1 MATATGSIGPEQTRP
16 EGKSRRPLA
25 VSMGDPAGIG
35 PEITLRAWADR
46 SECGLA
52 PFAVFGDAE
61 TFTERA
67 RHLGL
72 NVPVQAIA
80 SLQEAASVFAK
91 ALPVVHRPLPVRV
104 RPGVPDGA
112 NAAAIIGAISAATDA
127 VLRGEATAVVT
138 NPIAKHVVK
147 SADFP
152 FPGHTEFLAALAER
166 YKGRH
171 FRPVMMLASKQL
183 RVVPLTVHCA
193 LAEVPKMI
201 TRPLIFETVRITYNA
216 LKRDFGIATPRIAI
230 AGLNP
235 HAGEEGTMGREEID
249 IIGPAIADLRAE
261 GLLVTGPHSADTLF
275 HAAARRSYDAV
286 IAMYH
291 DQALI
296 PLKTIGFDEGVNVT
310 LGLPFVRTSPDHGTA
325 FDIAAAGRA
334 SATSLIEAMR
344 MASTIAAERAATTP
358 Q

>member
-1 MATATGSIGPEQTRP
+1 MSAGADTRR
-16 EGKSRRPLA
+16 RRPLA

-35 PEITLRAWADR
+35 PEITLRAWLERIDR
-46 SECGLA
+46 GLE
-52 PFAVFGDAE
+52 PFLVYGDKDAL
-61 TFTERA
+61 TDRA

-72 NVPVQAIA
+72 TIPVAA
-80 SLQEAASVFAK
+80 VGNPSEAMDTFGV
-91 ALPVVHRPLPVRV
+91 ALPVLHSPLAARPRA
-104 RPGVPDGA
+104 GSPDPA
-112 NAAAIIGAISAATDA
+112 NAAAIVHAIVAATTA
-127 VLRGEATAVVT
+127 VMHGEAAAVVT
-138 NPIAKHVVK
+138 NPIAKHVVR

-166 YKGRH
+166 HSGKS
-171 FRPVMMLASKQL
+171 FRPVMMLAAPGL

-193 LAEVPKMI
+193 LADVPKAI
-201 TRPLIFETVRITYNA
+201 TRTLIFETVRTTYAA
-216 LKRDFGIATPRIAI
+216 LRRDFGISAPRISI

-261 GLLVTGPHSADTLF
+261 GLSVTGPLSADTLF
-275 HAAARRSYDAV
+275 HPAARRGYDAV
-286 IAMYH
+286 LAMYH

-325 FDIAAAGRA
+325 FDIAAEGRA
-334 SATSLIEAMR
+334 SAHSFIEALKL
-344 MASTIAAERAATTP
+344 ATAIAAARAATA
-358 Q
+358 QI